1 MDYIKG
7 LFIKEKEGKYGK
19 YLIISATQEGVDNI
33 ASLNRNADGFRT
45 LIATPRKDDP
55 KKFSIK
61 PFVERPKEDI
71 PF

>member
-7 LFIKEKEGKYGK
+7 LFVKEKEGKYGK
-19 YLIISATQEGVDNI
+19 YLIISATQEGIDNI
-33 ASLNRNADGFRT
+33 ASLSKNQDGFRT

-61 PFVERPKEDI
+61 PFVAREKEDS